1 MRQDSAGRYIPF
13 GVALLILSGCSN
25 AITPSLRNSGS
36 LIQGATQPLPSE
48 RSARWMPAP
57 ARGQDLLYV
66 SNEAGTDLF
75 VFTLRGKQAGRVKL
89 AGGSPAGLCSAPS
102 GNFFVVV
109 EANAS
114 QSYIYEFPHGG
125 TTPIATFNNNGLG
138 VSCSVDPT
146 TGNLAVTNLTAPGSK
161 YGNVAIFSSP
171 SKSPKTYSD
180 PNVGGYWFCAYDA
193 SGNLFADGYSPNLL
207 NELSKGSVA
216 LSEIALT
223 QEINPASLQWYGSK
237 LIVSDADP
245 NARHRGE
252 QQIYRVKISGS
263 KGLVSGPTL
272 LSSKDDRQPGYAQ
285 FVVEGSKII
294 GPGWTNGASTLLEFW
309 NYPQGGTPTRV
320 VKPGGHR
327 GIAIFGMTISVP

>member
-1 MRQDSAGRYIPF
+1 MSISAFSRYALT
-13 GVALLILSGCSN
+13 GCVAVAMLAGCGGSQPPIGALGALPQSS
-25 AITPSLRNSGS
+25 AI
-36 LIQGATQPLPSE
+36 AMH
-48 RSARWMPAP
+48 A
-57 ARGQDLLYV
+57 ARGGSWMLLEANSQDLLYV

-75 VFTLRGKQAGRVKL
+75 VFTLRGEEAGRIKL

-102 GNFFVVV
+102 GDFFVVV

-161 YGNVAIFSSP
+161 YGNVAIFTSP

-180 PNVGGYWFCAYDA
+180 PNIGGYWFCAYDA
-193 SGNLFADGYSPNLL
+193 SGNLFADGYSSNLL

-216 LSEIALT
+216 LSEIALS
-223 QEINPASLQWYGSK
+223 QNVNPASLQWYGSN

-263 KGLVSGPTL
+263 KGGCFRS
-272 LSSKDDRQPGYAQ
+272 D
-285 FVVEGSKII
+285 
-294 GPGWTNGASTLLEFW
+294 STFE
-309 NYPQGGTPTRV
+309 QG
-320 VKPGGHR
+320 
-327 GIAIFGMTISVP
+327 